1 MGQMAGEEVKHPKLT
16 NTEPL
21 VSMVSS
27 VSFFFLSFFLFFFFF
42 CILMQDILMWEVERK
57 VLEFCCDS
65 VFKAVFLDP
74 FLPNNAIDL
83 RN

>member
-1 MGQMAGEEVKHPKLT
+1 
-16 NTEPL
+16 
-21 VSMVSS
+21 
-27 VSFFFLSFFLFFFFF
+27 
-42 CILMQDILMWEVERK
+42 MWEVERK

>member
-42 CILMQDILMWEVERK
+42 LYLNPRYFDVGSRK
-57 VLEFCCDS
+57 EGT
-65 VFKAVFLDP
+65 
-74 FLPNNAIDL
+74 
-83 RN
+83 

>member
-27 VSFFFLSFFLFFFFF
+27 VSFFFLSFFLFFFLYLNPRYF
-42 CILMQDILMWEVERK
+42 DVGSRK
-57 VLEFCCDS
+57 EGT
-65 VFKAVFLDP
+65 
-74 FLPNNAIDL
+74 
-83 RN
+83 